1 VTTAPAPAALR
12 AIAAAVAP
20 HVVRTPLLRAA
31 VLDELAGCEVWLKAE
46 LFQHTGAYK
55 VRGMTH
61 ALSLLDAEQRARGV
75 ITFSAGNAAQGL
87 AWAARTFGCKAVTVM
102 PAKAVP
108 AKVAATKAL
117 GAETILH
124 GTAKDAFALMQDLIA
139 RHGYHYVPPSDHP
152 DMIAGNA
159 SMGLE
164 IAEDAPDADT
174 VVVPIGGGGMISG
187 VAMGLRA
194 AGHAAAI
201 YGVEPEGACVMA
213 KSLAAGQPVDLDQPP
228 QTVADGLA
236 YPFGGRYTYPV
247 VRDLVRQVLVLDDAA
262 ILSAMFTL
270 MTRSKLY
277 VEPSGAAGLAGL
289 LALRSRGEAV
299 RKAVVVVSGGNLDLN
314 RLRELL
320 PPA

>member
-1 VTTAPAPAALR
+1 MSTYPDAAALR
-12 AIAAAVAP
+12 GIASSIAP

-31 VLDELAGCEVWLKAE
+31 VLDEMAGCQVWLKAE

-55 VRGMTH
+55 PRGMIH
-61 ALSLLDAEQRARGV
+61 ALSLMDAAARARGV

-87 AWAARTFGCKAVTVM
+87 AYAARVFGCKAVTVM
-102 PAKAVP
+102 PANAVP

-139 RHGYHYVPPSDHP
+139 RNGYHYVPPSDHP

-164 IAEDAPDADT
+164 IAQDAPDADV

-194 AGHAAAI
+194 AGHAAAV

-213 KSLAAGQPVDLDQPP
+213 KSLAAGKPVDLDQPP

-247 VRDLVRQVLVLDDAA
+247 VRDLVRQVLVLDDAS
-262 ILSAMFTL
+262 ILAAMFAL

-289 LALRSRGEAV
+289 VALRSNGVAA

-314 RLRELL
+314 RLRDLL
-320 PPA
+320 P